1 MAEAFM
7 TINDKPLTAAQ
18 SMTVRV
24 ALSTFAMDLHGQGLG
39 DDDHGTLMTKGYLK
53 AIREIYR
60 MMYPTESGEGR

>member
-39 DDDHGTLMTKGYLK
+39 DDEHGSTMTEGYLK

-60 MMYPTESGEGR
+60 MMYPAENGEGR